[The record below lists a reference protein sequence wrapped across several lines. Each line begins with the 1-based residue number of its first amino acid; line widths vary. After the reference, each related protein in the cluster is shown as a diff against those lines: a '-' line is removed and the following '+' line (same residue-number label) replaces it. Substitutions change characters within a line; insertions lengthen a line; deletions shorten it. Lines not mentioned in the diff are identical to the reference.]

1 MQSTPL
7 FQSRIGLGTWQM
19 GEDPSQAKAEC
30 AAIRHALEV
39 GYRLIDTAE
48 MYANGIAESLV
59 GKALGPFASSR
70 RTEVTL
76 VSKVLPHNASK
87 NGTIK
92 ACETSL
98 RRMQCDYLDHYL
110 LHWQGSHSYESTIE
124 GFLTLQERG
133 LIRHFGVSN
142 FDLEALQSWRAAEE
156 NVGSPSRC
164 QSNQVYYA
172 LNQRGIEFDLLPAM
186 NTLNVALMAYSPLG
200 TGNLTQH
207 AGLSLLAAEH
217 GFTSAQLALAWIL
230 RHPNAVAIPKS
241 THLARIEENWQA
253 GQVQLSA
260 ATLTQLDALFPSP
273 TRASRLAII

>member
-1 MQSTPL
+1 MESLPL

-30 AAIRHALEV
+30 AAIRYALEV

-48 MYANGIAESLV
+48 MYADGITESLV
-59 GKALGPFASSR
+59 GKALESFASSR

-92 ACETSL
+92 ACEASL

-142 FDLEALQSWRAAEE
+142 FNVDALQAWRKAEK
-156 NVGSPSRC
+156 NVGTLFGC

-172 LNQRGIEFDLLPAM
+172 LNQRGIEFDLLPTM
-186 NTLNVALMAYSPLG
+186 NTLNIALMAYSPLG
-200 TGNLTQH
+200 TGNLAQH
-207 AGLSLLAAEH
+207 VGLSLLAAEH

-230 RHPNAVAIPKS
+230 RHPHAVAIPKS
-241 THLARIEENWQA
+241 THLARIKENWQA
-253 GQVQLSA
+253 SQIQLSA
-260 ATLTQLDALFPSP
+260 TVLTQLDALFQSP
-273 TRASRLAII
+273 TRPSPLAII

>member
-1 MQSTPL
+1 
-7 FQSRIGLGTWQM
+7 M

-48 MYANGIAESLV
+48 MYADGVAESLV
-59 GKALGPFASSR
+59 GMALGPFASNR
-70 RTEVTL
+70 REEVTL
-76 VSKVLPHNASK
+76 VSKVLPHHADK
-87 NGTIK
+87 RGTIK
-92 ACETSL
+92 ACEASL

-142 FDLEALQSWRAAEE
+142 FDLKALQSWRKAEG
-156 NVGSPSRC
+156 NVGSPSQC

-172 LNQRGIEFDLLPAM
+172 LNERGIEFDLLPGM

-200 TGNLTQH
+200 TGNLAQH
-207 AGLSLLAAEH
+207 PGLSLLAAEH
-217 GFTSAQLALAWIL
+217 GLTSAQLALAWIL
-230 RHPNAVAIPKS
+230 RHPDAVAIPKS
-241 THLARIEENWQA
+241 THLTRIEENWQA
-253 GQVQLSA
+253 SQIQLSA
-260 ATLTQLDALFPSP
+260 PVLAQLDALFPAP

>member
-1 MQSTPL
+1 
-7 FQSRIGLGTWQM
+7 M

-30 AAIRHALEV
+30 AAIAHAIAV

-48 MYANGIAESLV
+48 MYADGVAESLL
-59 GKALGPFASSR
+59 GKALGSFASNR
-70 RTEVTL
+70 REEVTL
-76 VSKVLPHNASK
+76 VSKVLPHHANK

-92 ACETSL
+92 ACEATL

-124 GFLTLQERG
+124 GFLTLQARG

-142 FDLEALQSWRAAEE
+142 FDLEALQRWRVAEE
-156 NVGSPSRC
+156 NVGSSSHS

-186 NTLNVALMAYSPLG
+186 NKLNIALMAYSPLG

-207 AGLSLLAAEH
+207 AGLALLAAEH
-217 GFTSAQLALAWIL
+217 GLSTAQLALAWIL
-230 RHPNAVAIPKS
+230 RHPHAVAIPKS

-253 GQVQLSA
+253 SQIQLSA
-260 ATLTQLDALFPSP
+260 ATLTQLDTLFQSP

>member
-1 MQSTPL
+1 MESQPL

-30 AAIRHALEV
+30 AAITHALAI

-48 MYANGIAESLV
+48 MYADGVAESLV
-59 GKALGPFASSR
+59 GKALGSFASSR

-76 VSKVLPHNASK
+76 VSKVLPHNANK

-92 ACETSL
+92 ACEASL

-142 FDLEALQSWRAAEE
+142 FNLEALKSWREAEE
-156 NVGSPSRC
+156 NVGALSGC

-172 LNQRGIEFDLLPAM
+172 LNERGIEFDLLPAM
-186 NTLNVALMAYSPLG
+186 NTLNIALMAYSPLG
-200 TGNLTQH
+200 TGNLAQH
-207 AGLSLLAAEH
+207 AGLSLLGAEH
-217 GFTSAQLALAWIL
+217 GLSAAQLALAWIL
-230 RHPNAVAIPKS
+230 RHPHAVAIPKS
-241 THLARIEENWQA
+241 THFARIEENWQA
-253 GQVQLSA
+253 SQIQLRA
-260 ATLTQLDALFPSP
+260 PMLTQLDALFSAP

>member
-1 MQSTPL
+1 
-7 FQSRIGLGTWQM
+7 M

-30 AAIRHALEV
+30 AAIRYALEV

-48 MYANGIAESLV
+48 MYADGVAESLV
-59 GKALGPFASSR
+59 GKALGSFASSR

-76 VSKVLPHNASK
+76 VSKVLPHNANK

-92 ACETSL
+92 ACEASL

-142 FDLEALQSWRAAEE
+142 FNLEALKSWREAEE
-156 NVGSPSRC
+156 NVGALSGC

-172 LNQRGIEFDLLPAM
+172 LNERGIEFDLLPAM
-186 NTLNVALMAYSPLG
+186 NTLNIALMAYSPLG
-200 TGNLTQH
+200 TGNLAQH
-207 AGLSLLAAEH
+207 AGLSLLGAEH
-217 GFTSAQLALAWIL
+217 GLSAAQLALAWIL
-230 RHPNAVAIPKS
+230 RHPHAVAIPKS
-241 THLARIEENWQA
+241 THFARIEENWQA
-253 GQVQLSA
+253 SQIQLRA
-260 ATLTQLDALFPSP
+260 PMLTQLDALFSAP

>member
-1 MQSTPL
+1 
-7 FQSRIGLGTWQM
+7 M
-19 GEDPSQAKAEC
+19 GEDPSQATAEC

-48 MYANGIAESLV
+48 MYADGIAESLV

-92 ACETSL
+92 ACEASL

-142 FDLEALQSWRAAEE
+142 FDREALLSWHVAEE
-156 NVGSPSRC
+156 NVGSPARC

-186 NTLNVALMAYSPLG
+186 DTLNVALMAYSPLG
-200 TGNLTQH
+200 TGNLAQH
-207 AGLSLLAAEH
+207 AGLSLLATEH
-217 GFTSAQLALAWIL
+217 GLSAAQLALAWIL
-230 RHPNAVAIPKS
+230 RHPHAVAIPKS
-241 THLARIEENWQA
+241 TQLARIEENWQA
-253 GQVQLSA
+253 RQIQLSA
-260 ATLTQLDALFPSP
+260 TTLTQLDALFASP
-273 TRASRLAII
+273 TRASPLAII

>member
-1 MQSTPL
+1 MESTPL

-30 AAIRHALEV
+30 AAISHALAV

-48 MYANGIAESLV
+48 MYADGIAESLV
-59 GKALGPFASSR
+59 GKALGSFASNR
-70 RTEVTL
+70 REEVTL
-76 VSKVLPHNASK
+76 VSKVLPHNANK

-92 ACETSL
+92 ACEASL

-142 FDLEALQSWRAAEE
+142 FNLEALKSWREAEE
-156 NVGSPSRC
+156 NVGALSGC

-172 LNQRGIEFDLLPAM
+172 LNERGIEFDLLPGM
-186 NTLNVALMAYSPLG
+186 NTLDVALMAYSPLG
-200 TGNLTQH
+200 TGNLAQH

-217 GFTSAQLALAWIL
+217 GLSAAQLALAWIL
-230 RHPNAVAIPKS
+230 RHPHAVAIPKS
-241 THLARIEENWQA
+241 THLARIEKNWQA
-253 GQVQLSA
+253 SQIQLSA
-260 ATLTQLDALFPSP
+260 PMLTQLDALFSAP
-273 TRASRLAII
+273 TRASRLVII

>member
-1 MQSTPL
+1 
-7 FQSRIGLGTWQM
+7 M
-19 GEDPSQAKAEC
+19 GEDPSQAKVEC
-30 AAIRHALEV
+30 TAIAHALEV

-48 MYANGIAESLV
+48 MYANGVAESLV

-92 ACETSL
+92 ACEASL

-142 FDLEALQSWRAAEE
+142 FNQEALQSWRKAEE
-156 NVGSPSRC
+156 NVGAPSGC
-164 QSNQVYYA
+164 KSNQVYYA
-172 LNQRGIEFDLLPAM
+172 LNERGIEFDLLPAM

-200 TGNLTQH
+200 SGNIAQH

-217 GFTSAQLALAWIL
+217 GFTSAQMALAWIL
-230 RHPNAVAIPKS
+230 RHPHAVAIPKS
-241 THLARIEENWQA
+241 THIARVEENWQA
-253 GQVQLSA
+253 SQIQLSA

>member
-30 AAIRHALEV
+30 AAIAHALAV

-48 MYANGIAESLV
+48 MYADGVAESLV
-59 GKALGPFASSR
+59 GKALGSFASNR
-70 RTEVTL
+70 REEVTL
-76 VSKVLPHNASK
+76 VSKVLPHHANK

-92 ACETSL
+92 ACEATL

-142 FDLEALQSWRAAEE
+142 FDLEALQRWRAAEE
-156 NVGSPSRC
+156 NVGSSFRC

-186 NTLNVALMAYSPLG
+186 NKLNIALMAYSPLG
-200 TGNLTQH
+200 TGNLAQH
-207 AGLSLLAAEH
+207 AGLALLAAEH
-217 GFTSAQLALAWIL
+217 GLTAAQLALAWIL
-230 RHPNAVAIPKS
+230 RHPHAVAIPKS
-241 THLARIEENWQA
+241 THLARIEDNWQA
-253 GQVQLSA
+253 SEIQLSTT
-260 ATLTQLDALFPSP
+260 TLTQLDALFTSP

>member
-30 AAIRHALEV
+30 AAIAHALEV

-48 MYANGIAESLV
+48 MYADGIAESLV

-70 RTEVTL
+70 REEVTL
-76 VSKVLPHNASK
+76 VSKVLPHHANK
-87 NGTIK
+87 VGTIK
-92 ACETSL
+92 ACEASL

-110 LHWQGSHSYESTIE
+110 LHWQGSHSFESTIE
-124 GFLTLQERG
+124 GFLTLHERG

-142 FDLEALQSWRAAEE
+142 FDPKALDSWRKAEA
-156 NVGSPSRC
+156 NVGSPSHC

-172 LNQRGIEFDLLPAM
+172 LNERGIEFDLLPAM
-186 NTLNVALMAYSPLG
+186 NTLNIALMAYSPLG
-200 TGNLTQH
+200 TGNLAQH
-207 AGLSLLAAEH
+207 PGLSLLAAEH

-230 RHPNAVAIPKS
+230 RHPHAVAIPKS
-241 THLARIEENWQA
+241 THFARIEENWQA
-253 GQVQLSA
+253 NQIKLSA
-260 ATLTQLDALFPSP
+260 PVLTQLDTLFPVPS
-273 TRASRLAII
+273 RATPLAII

>member
-1 MQSTPL
+1 MESLPL

-30 AAIRHALEV
+30 AAITHALAT

-48 MYANGIAESLV
+48 MYADGVVEALI
-59 GKALGPFASSR
+59 GKALGSFASNR
-70 RTEVTL
+70 REEVTL
-76 VSKVLPHNASK
+76 VSKVLPHHADK

-92 ACETSL
+92 ACEASL

-142 FDLEALQSWRAAEE
+142 FNADALQAWRKAEK
-156 NVGSPSRC
+156 NVGTLPGC

-172 LNQRGIEFDLLPAM
+172 LNERGIEFDLLPTM
-186 NTLNVALMAYSPLG
+186 NTLNIALMAYSPLG
-200 TGNLTQH
+200 TGNLVQH
-207 AGLSLLAAEH
+207 AGLLLLAAEH
-217 GFTSAQLALAWIL
+217 GLSAAQLALAWIL
-230 RHPNAVAIPKS
+230 RHPHAVAIPKS

-253 GQVQLSA
+253 SQIQLN
-260 ATLTQLDALFPSP
+260 ATTLNQLDALFASP
-273 TRASRLAII
+273 TRASPLAII

>member
-48 MYANGIAESLV
+48 MYADGVAESLV
-59 GKALGPFASSR
+59 GKALGPFASHR
-70 RTEVTL
+70 RDEVTL
-76 VSKVLPHNASK
+76 VSKVLPHHADK
-87 NGTIK
+87 RGTIK
-92 ACETSL
+92 ACEASL

-142 FDLEALQSWRAAEE
+142 FDLKALQSWRKAEG
-156 NVGSPSRC
+156 NVGSPSQC

-172 LNQRGIEFDLLPAM
+172 LNERGIEFDLLPAM
-186 NTLNVALMAYSPLG
+186 SHLDIALMAYSPLG
-200 TGNLTQH
+200 TGNLAQH
-207 AGLSLLAAEH
+207 PGLSLLAAEH
-217 GFTSAQLALAWIL
+217 GLTAAQLGLAWIL
-230 RHPNAVAIPKS
+230 RHPHAVAIPKS
-241 THLARIEENWQA
+241 TQLARIEENWQA
-253 GQVQLSA
+253 SQIQLSA
-260 ATLTQLDALFPSP
+260 PVLAQLDTLFPAP

>member
-1 MQSTPL
+1 
-7 FQSRIGLGTWQM
+7 M
-19 GEDPSQAKAEC
+19 GEDPSQTKIEC

-48 MYANGIAESLV
+48 MYADGVTESLV
-59 GKALGPFASSR
+59 GMALGSFASNR
-70 RTEVTL
+70 REEVTL
-76 VSKVLPHNASK
+76 VSKVLPHNANK

-92 ACETSL
+92 ACEASL

-142 FDLEALQSWRAAEE
+142 FDLKALQSWRKAEA
-156 NVGSPSRC
+156 NVGSPSQC

-172 LNQRGIEFDLLPAM
+172 LNERGIEFDLLPGM
-186 NTLNVALMAYSPLG
+186 STLNIALMAYSPLG
-200 TGNLTQH
+200 TGNLAQH

-217 GFTSAQLALAWIL
+217 EFTAAQLALAWIL
-230 RHPNAVAIPKS
+230 RHPHAVAIPKS

-253 GQVQLSA
+253 SQIQLSA
-260 ATLTQLDALFPSP
+260 ATLNQLDALFKSP
-273 TRASRLAII
+273 TRASPLAII